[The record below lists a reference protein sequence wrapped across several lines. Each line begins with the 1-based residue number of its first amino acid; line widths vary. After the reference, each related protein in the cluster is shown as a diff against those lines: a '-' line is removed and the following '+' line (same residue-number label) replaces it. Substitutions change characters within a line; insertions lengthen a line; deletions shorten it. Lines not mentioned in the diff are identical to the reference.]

1 MRTTVRLDND
11 LMAQA
16 KAYAAAHN
24 QTFTS
29 VLEDALRALLH
40 RHATLRVV
48 SPVKIDVFF
57 GDGLMP
63 GVDLDSGARLQ
74 ELLDEDEIDEF
85 QAGESDAAA

>member
-1 MRTTVRLDND
+1 MRTTVRLHDD
-11 LMAQA
+11 LMAQV

-40 RHATLRVV
+40 RHAIPRAV

-63 GVDLDSGARLQ
+63 GVDLDSGARLR
-74 ELLDEDEIDEF
+74 ELLDEDEIEEF
-85 QAGESDAAA
+85 QAGKSDAAA